1 MEPTQKL
8 NSLPAW
14 MAFEET
20 EQLIDVL
27 SIDGH
32 DAPRFVGGCVRDV
45 LVNRTVYDF
54 DLATPLLPE
63 KVMEL
68 LEGAKIKAIPTGLS
82 HGTVT
87 AVLNK
92 IPFEITTL
100 RKDIETDGRH
110 AKVRFTSSWEED
122 AARRDLT
129 FNALF
134 CDREGNVYDYHN
146 GVQDLH
152 AGRVRFIGDA
162 SARIQEDILRILRFF
177 RFFAHY
183 GRGEADE
190 EALAAC
196 AAHTKDIQ
204 GLSKE
209 RVTYEFLRL
218 LEADQAAHACQ
229 YMVDHDVMP
238 ALTGKKCNT
247 RALEKLIRLER
258 DWDTSYDAIRRVAVL
273 MREHSPMFHLSNVQK
288 KHLAILQDED
298 LKTKVWSDMPNFA
311 VRQFVYDMGHDVLRD
326 IVLLKA
332 ANEPDQTENYL
343 QIYQAATRCRLPKM
357 PVIGNDVIELGVD
370 KGKQVGD
377 YLRQVE
383 TWWRD
388 KDFRPGRTECLNFLK
403 SIVE

>member
-20 EQLIDVL
+20 MELMDVL
-27 SIDGH
+27 SVDGH
-32 DAPRFVGGCVRDV
+32 EAPRFVGGCVRDV

-68 LEGAKIKAIPTGLS
+68 LEAAKIKAIPTGIA

-87 AVLNK
+87 AVINK

-110 AKVRFTSSWEED
+110 AKVRFSTSWEED

-134 CDREGNVYDYHN
+134 CDREGNIYDYHN
-146 GVQDLH
+146 GVKDLH
-152 AGRVRFIGDA
+152 AGYVRFIGDA
-162 SARIQEDILRILRFF
+162 GERIQEDILRILRFF

-183 GRGEADE
+183 GTGEADE

-196 AAHTKDIQ
+196 SAHVKDIQ
-204 GLSKE
+204 SLSKE

-218 LEADQAAHACQ
+218 LEADQAGRACQ

-258 DWDTSYDAIRRVAVL
+258 DWDTNYDAIRRVAVL
-273 MREHSPMFHLSNVQK
+273 MREQSPMFRLSNVQE

-298 LKTKVWSDMPNFA
+298 LKKKVWPDMPSFA

-326 IVLLKA
+326 IVLLMA
-332 ANEPDQTENYL
+332 ANEPEQTENFQ
-343 QIYQAATRCRLPKM
+343 QIYQAATSCRLPKM
-357 PVIGNDVIELGVD
+357 PVIGNDVMDLGVG

-377 YLRQVE
+377 YLREVE
-383 TWWRD
+383 VWWRD